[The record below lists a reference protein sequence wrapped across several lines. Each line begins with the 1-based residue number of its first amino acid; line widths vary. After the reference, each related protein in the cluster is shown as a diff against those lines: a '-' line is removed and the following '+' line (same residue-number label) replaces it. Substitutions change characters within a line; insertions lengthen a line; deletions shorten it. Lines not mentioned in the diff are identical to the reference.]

1 MLEAGEC
8 FEEKYSWVRE
18 ARVCCSRWRN
28 REMTKMMTFEQ
39 EGLTAERDLL
49 QLTYHGAAGKSPP
62 EPKEVLWFIL

>member
-1 MLEAGEC
+1 
-8 FEEKYSWVRE
+8 
-18 ARVCCSRWRN
+18 
-28 REMTKMMTFEQ
+28 MTKMMTFEQ